1 MLTVLISC
9 LIFSCFLLLG
19 NVLMFVTSVVYGLIP
34 FFALSLLPLSHIYR
48 KANCK
53 PLECERI
60 IGFALILTLFFL
72 VLLYFSAGV
81 SFPMLCFGIYIY
93 LFLLP

>member
-34 FFALSLLPLSHIYR
+34 FHFTYYHFRTFI
-48 KANCK
+48 
-53 PLECERI
+53 ERRI
-60 IGFALILTLFFL
+60 VNHWNGRIMGLR
-72 VLLYFSAGV
+72 
-81 SFPMLCFGIYIY
+81 
-93 LFLLP
+93 

>member
-53 PLECERI
+53 PLEWKDYGI
-60 IGFALILTLFFL
+60 ALILTLFFL
-72 VLLYFSAGV
+72 VLLYFWQV
-81 SFPMLCFGIYIY
+81 SLSYA
-93 LFLLP
+93 LF